1 MDGCPVHALRKRLRV
16 ARLRPTR
23 QRVTLGWLLFARG
36 NRHLTA
42 EMLFEEARAVKAS
55 VSMAT
60 IYNTLHQFTR
70 AGLLREIVVEGSRTF
85 FDTNTT
91 PHGHF
96 LVEETGALVDIPGG
110 DLKLVRLPKA
120 PDGYEIERV
129 EMIIRV
135 KRARGAVNKAA
146 ARSR

>member
-1 MDGCPVHALRKRLRV
+1 
-16 ARLRPTR
+16 
-23 QRVTLGWLLFARG
+23 LLFAKG
-36 NRHLTA
+36 DRHVTA
-42 EMLFEEARAVKAS
+42 EILFDEARAVKAP

-70 AGLLREIVVEGSRTF
+70 AGLLREIVVEGARAY

-96 LVEETGALVDIPGG
+96 LVEETGALVDIPGSE
-110 DLKLVRLPKA
+110 LKLVQPPKA
-120 PDGYEIERV
+120 PDGYEIDRV

-135 KRARGAVNKAA
+135 KRSDLAVSKAPP
-146 ARSR
+146 RPL